1 MKSYAEGIKPA
12 VTCAK
17 NSSNPETEK
26 TSQTL
31 CLPSLHDHLKHFKSS
46 VGLKK
51 IYHKILSN
59 CTLGRITHQFIF
71 LFTSAPSGTGKPS
84 ELSMKSIAGT

>member
-1 MKSYAEGIKPA
+1 MKSFDEGIKPA

-26 TSQTL
+26 TSQTR

-51 IYHKILSN
+51 YTIKYYQIVLLGESPISLSSY
-59 CTLGRITHQFIF
+59 LPLLHLAQEGLR
-71 LFTSAPSGTGKPS
+71 S
-84 ELSMKSIAGT
+84 